1 MGTSVD
7 YGCESRREDY
17 ETFVKEQELFGE
29 NAVTVDY
36 LRDDRLGWDIV
47 NVSNQ
52 KEVLDKIDWQQR
64 MIFTLVFLSVVLL
77 TLIILFLSHSLTS
90 SIKSVV
96 KSMRSAGEGRMEERV
111 KIDERMPSEVEL
123 IACQYN
129 MTMDQLVESME
140 KEKLLTLQKKDAE
153 ITALEAQ
160 LNPHFL
166 YNTLDT
172 INWIAIGRKEFEI
185 SRAITALASILRYG
199 IDNSNG

>member
-1 MGTSVD
+1 M
-7 YGCESRREDY
+7 
-17 ETFVKEQELFGE
+17 
-29 NAVTVDY
+29 
-36 LRDDRLGWDIV
+36 
-47 NVSNQ
+47 SNQ

-199 IDNSNG
+199 IDNSNGIVTVREEYEWMKQYLYSWI